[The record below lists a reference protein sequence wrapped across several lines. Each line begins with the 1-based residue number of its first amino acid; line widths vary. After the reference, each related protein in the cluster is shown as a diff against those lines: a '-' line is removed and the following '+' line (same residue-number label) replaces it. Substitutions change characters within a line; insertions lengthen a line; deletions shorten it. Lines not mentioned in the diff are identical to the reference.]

1 MTAYRELVQR
11 VIAAKHAD
19 LELGMSRAREQE
31 GFVLNVSRL
40 LDKTGWPYRVKMDNR
55 FEVRF
60 EMKADLDERE
70 HRLLSVGQILAAV
83 YEVYFNG
90 GELEIASIRPD
101 GYSCRVVFGDVS

>member
-40 LDKTGWPYRVKMDNR
+40 LDKTGWPYRVKMDK
-55 FEVRF
+55 RF
-60 EMKADLDERE
+60 EMEADLDERE

-90 GELEIASIRPD
+90 GELEIASIQPD